1 MQNLLPDLRLG
12 IRSLRRSPGFA
23 FFAILTL
30 GLGIGLVTS
39 VFSVVNS
46 VLLKPFAFH
55 DPERLVVMREAA
67 RDRNEPPGPD
77 NYQHFLNWK
86 ANSKA
91 LTDAAIFGNRTY
103 SVSTDTDHPNILQG
117 LEVSPNLFSVLGVQ
131 PVLGRTFVPAETIE
145 GHDQEVILS
154 WSAWQ
159 KYFHGDPGAIGRTL
173 RLGGIPQTV
182 IGIAPEGFSFPHM
195 SEMST
200 AVVQRAVRPYEI
212 FKPLLADPSVS
223 GDYNYLVIGRLR
235 AGVSRAQAQSELN
248 GLQQA
253 YSRTVAHGTAD
264 TSVVVEPLAQE
275 VAGRVS
281 TALWLLLAAVGAVL
295 LIGCVNLANL
305 QLARAVTR
313 EREIAVRAAL
323 GAGPGRLLWSALI
336 ESLLLAALGGALGIV
351 LSFTGVQLFVAA
363 APANLPRLNEVH
375 VNWMALVAAAGL
387 SIMTALLFGLLPAL
401 RAIHIDPQRAMQ
413 SNPTRVAIAREGQR
427 TRQLLVA
434 GEVAFTVVLLIV
446 TGLLVRSFSQLV
458 MQQRDF
464 DASHITLTGVSLS
477 TPQYG
482 DSPDDA
488 GAERVRA
495 NFIDRAMNDLG
506 RLPGVESVA
515 MTSEMP
521 IAGDTWVSSIARR
534 DHPVALEQEPEA
546 NIRWVS
552 PSYVSTLKIPL
563 LAGRDLQASDQNHP
577 TNALISEQT
586 ARAAWPGEDPIG
598 RTFQVE
604 GETNYTVV
612 GVVADARI
620 NDLKQT
626 ASMVYVPYWQNPW
639 WRAFFFIRSPQQ
651 TSALADS
658 IRRTI
663 WNIDPQVAIPTLK
676 SLDDQVNDSVA
687 TERFQAILLSSFG
700 VAALLLAVLGVYGVL
715 AYSVSLRKQEFG
727 IRVALGSDKIALM
740 RLVMRQ
746 AAIPVVAGILAGLV
760 MAFVATR
767 WIGSLLYQTKVGDP
781 AVIFAS
787 TAVLLVAAF
796 LAALLPAR
804 RAASVDPMRALRT
817 E

>member
-1 MQNLLPDLRLG
+1 MQTVLQDLWFG
-12 IRSLRRSPGFA
+12 IRCLRKSPGFA
-23 FFAILTL
+23 LFAILTL
-30 GLGIGLVTS
+30 GLGIGSVTS

-55 DPERLVVMREAA
+55 DPDRLVVMREAA

-77 NYQHFLNWK
+77 NYQHYLNWK
-86 ANSKA
+86 TNSKT
-91 LTDAAIFGNRTY
+91 LTDAAIFGNRGY
-103 SVSTDTDHPNILQG
+103 SVSTDTDHPNIVEG
-117 LEVSPNLFSVLGVQ
+117 LEISPNLFSVLGVQ
-131 PVLGRTFVPAETIE
+131 PVLGRTFLPAETLE

-212 FKPLLADPSVS
+212 FKPLLPDMSVS
-223 GDYNYLVIGRLR
+223 GDYNYLVIGRLQP
-235 AGVSRAQAQSELN
+235 GVSLAQAQSELN

-253 YSRTVAHGTAD
+253 YARTVTHGTAD
-264 TSVVVEPLAQE
+264 TSVLVEPLAQE

-281 TALWLLLAAVGAVL
+281 MALWLLLAAVGAVL
-295 LIGCVNLANL
+295 LIGCVNLAHL

-313 EREIAVRAAL
+313 ERELAVRAAL
-323 GAGPGRLLWSALI
+323 GAGPGRLLWSALVD
-336 ESLLLAALGGALGIV
+336 SLLLAGLGGALGIF
-351 LSFTGVQLFVAA
+351 LSFAGVQLFVSA

-375 VNWMALVAAAGL
+375 VSWLALLAAAGL
-387 SIMTALLFGLLPAL
+387 SVMTALLFGLLPAL
-401 RAIHIDPQRAMQ
+401 RAIHVDPQRAMQ
-413 SNPTRVAIAREGQR
+413 SNPSRVANTREGQR

-434 GEVAFTVVLLIV
+434 GEVACTVVLLIV
-446 TGLLVRSFSQLV
+446 TGLLVRSFSQLLT
-458 MQQRDF
+458 QQRDF
-464 DASHITLTGVSLS
+464 DARHITLAGVNLFN
-477 TPQYG
+477 PRYG
-482 DSPDDA
+482 NSPEEA
-488 GAERVRA
+488 GAVRA
-495 NFIDRAMNDLG
+495 NFIDRALTDLG

-521 IAGDTWVSSIARR
+521 IAGETWVSLIVRP
-534 DHPVALEQEPEA
+534 DHPVAPGQEPEA

-577 TNALISEQT
+577 TSVLISEQT
-586 ARAAWPGEDPIG
+586 ARTAWPGVDPIG
-598 RTFQVE
+598 RTFKVDE
-604 GETNYTVV
+604 SNYTVV

-639 WRAFFFIRSPQQ
+639 WRAFFFIRSPQP
-651 TSALADS
+651 TPALADS

-676 SLDDQVNDSVA
+676 SLDDQVSDSVA
-687 TERFQAILLSSFG
+687 TERFQAMLLSSFG

-715 AYSVSLRKQEFG
+715 AYSVSLREQEFG
-727 IRVALGSDKIALM
+727 IRVALGSDKTALM
-740 RLVMRQ
+740 QLVLRQ
-746 AAIPVVAGILAGLV
+746 AAIPVVGGILAGLAL
-760 MAFVATR
+760 AFGATR

-787 TAVLLVAAF
+787 TAVLLLAAF

-804 RAASVDPMRALRT
+804 RAAAVDPMRALRN